1 MATVQHIAFTC
12 RDRVAME
19 RFYMKHFGF
28 RRARVFNAGQPNE
41 FVMTRLGSVCLE
53 FFQAGEQ
60 AAAETGK
67 PSSAIGF
74 RHLCFEVPALEP
86 VIEALKQDGVE
97 VGPIDDSSDVVPGL
111 RCAFFAD
118 PEGNEV
124 EILEHWRDEDDPP
137 RLEPRAEP
145 NSPEHTEET

>member
-1 MATVQHIAFTC
+1 MTAVQHIAFTC

-28 RRARVFNAGQPNE
+28 RRARVFNAGRPNE

-53 FFQAGEQ
+53 FFQAADR
-60 AAAETGK
+60 AAADRAAGEEGG
-67 PSSAIGF
+67 SSSTVGF

-97 VGPIDDSSDVVPGL
+97 VGPIDDSSDVSPGL

-118 PEGNEV
+118 PDGNEV
-124 EILEHWRDEDDPP
+124 EILEHWRDEDNPP
-137 RLEPRAEP
+137 PLEPRA
-145 NSPEHTEET
+145 